1 MIQEYFLLFLVIIP
15 VMFTWFILDVVRKLS
30 IKLRIFAIP
39 NERSSHT
46 RIIPT
51 TGGVALSLS
60 WILFIFFYSNLTYD
74 LSDSG
79 PNSVYIYCTAGILM
93 CIVGFYDDL
102 KQIPS
107 FLKLLLQIAIFF
119 IITIPENSLINS
131 FYGIL
136 GVYELNE
143 FQSILFSGFVF
154 IVIVNAINLVDGID
168 GLSASLSLFFMI
180 ISSYIFYI
188 SGKDYYL
195 LTVAFS
201 FSLLV
206 FIIFNISDKRKIFLG
221 DTGSLGL
228 GISIAIISLG
238 FLNTNV
244 NYSTFL
250 PINAA
255 LFIVLIL
262 AYPLLDVI
270 RVFVLR
276 IYNKKSPLRADRNH
290 IHHKIIDIGY
300 SHIHAVFLI
309 ITFQIILLLINLFL
323 IQNIGLHYQIL
334 LNIIIIGFILFF
346 LYKTP
351 NKSVS

>member
-15 VMFTWFILDVVRKLS
+15 VMITWFILDVVRKLS

-60 WILFIFFYSNLTYD
+60 WILFVLFYSNFTY
-74 LSDSG
+74 LPNQG
-79 PNSVYIYCTAGILM
+79 PNSVYIFCTAGILM

-131 FYGIL
+131 FHGIL
-136 GVYELNE
+136 GIYELNE

-195 LTVAFS
+195 LTIAFS

-228 GISIAIISLG
+228 GISIAIVSLG
-238 FLNTNV
+238 FLNINV
-244 NYSTFL
+244 SYSTFL

-300 SHIHAVFLI
+300 SHVQAVSLI
-309 ITFQIILLLINLFL
+309 IIFQIILLSINLFL

-334 LNIIIIGFILFF
+334 LNLIIISFILFF